1 MADFTQCLPIGDRG
15 TIRVIFDPCPG
26 GQSMF
31 DALSIIFKLVMAT
44 LMFTTLRKKIL
55 MHPP

>member
-1 MADFTQCLPIGDRG
+1 
-15 TIRVIFDPCPG
+15 
-26 GQSMF
+26 MF